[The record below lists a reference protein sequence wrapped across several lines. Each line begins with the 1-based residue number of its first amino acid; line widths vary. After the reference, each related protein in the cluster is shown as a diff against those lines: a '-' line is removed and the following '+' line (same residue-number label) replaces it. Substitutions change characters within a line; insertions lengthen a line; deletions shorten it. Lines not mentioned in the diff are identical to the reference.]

1 MRKAANCFKR
11 AIEINPRKA
20 DAHNGLGQVYNDK
33 KGVKADYNS
42 AIQYYNR
49 AIELEPKN
57 PCYHRNKGVT
67 YFCTKQYSAAVLCFD
82 EAIRLNPNECE
93 LYFIKGNAHK
103 ELKQFSEAQICYK
116 KALELKPNEDYKKKI
131 GKSLAIVKG
140 KLENNHS
147 PNKNE
152 NQRHS
157 TSDDELGIN
166 SEKIKYHNGNK
177 RIKLT

>member
-1 MRKAANCFKR
+1 
-11 AIEINPRKA
+11 
-20 DAHNGLGQVYNDK
+20 
-33 KGVKADYNS
+33 
-42 AIQYYNR
+42 
-49 AIELEPKN
+49 
-57 PCYHRNKGVT
+57 
-67 YFCTKQYSAAVLCFD
+67 
-82 EAIRLNPNECE
+82 LNPNECE

-152 NQRHS
+152 NQPHS
-157 TSDDELGIN
+157 TSDDELGIK